1 MQDVGDIGDVKSVY
15 EVTTIK
21 IGRDGSKTFERVEK
35 MDQQPNACKDLR
47 NSMKMLDQIKRSS
60 STVNLE
66 HINDKNQLISQTR
79 SRMVA
84 FNILESK

>member
-35 MDQQPNACKDLR
+35 M
-47 NSMKMLDQIKRSS
+47 
-60 STVNLE
+60 E
-66 HINDKNQLISQTR
+66 
-79 SRMVA
+79 
-84 FNILESK
+84 